1 MNHDTYLFAAQVSIS
16 STTLLFSMFM
26 LHKGKDAGV
35 YLPMISGIV
44 GYWLPSPHQ
53 NKIASGASSASSGGG
68 GDIISSSSSSI
79 IKEIS
84 S

>member
-53 NKIASGASSASSGGG
+53 NKNTSTAS
-68 GDIISSSSSSI
+68 ITSSSDTSSI
-79 IKEIS
+79 AE
-84 S
+84 